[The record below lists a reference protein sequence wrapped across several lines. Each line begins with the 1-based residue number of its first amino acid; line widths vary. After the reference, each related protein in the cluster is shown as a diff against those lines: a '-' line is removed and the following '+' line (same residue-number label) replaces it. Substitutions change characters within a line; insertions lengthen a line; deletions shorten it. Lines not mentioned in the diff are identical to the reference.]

1 MPFRTITKGGLLR
14 DAACLPARKI
24 NGKIYFR
31 CNLWLIHEFPT
42 LKTLSADLDSLTDN
56 ALMLKVKDGD
66 LDRLG
71 LLFER
76 YKRPL
81 YGFFY
86 GMNRDAELSEDL
98 VQNVFFRI
106 LKYRYL
112 FRGEGDFRTWM
123 FHIARNVNHDN
134 YRKTK
139 AQRKDSLE
147 HWQEH
152 LITQDN
158 RSTEFDRDDE
168 LQLLSMAM
176 DRLPED
182 KKEILLLSKYQDKKY
197 KEIGEMM
204 GCSEGAVKVKVF
216 RALQELK
223 EVFRQLEKHM

>member
-1 MPFRTITKGGLLR
+1 M
-14 DAACLPARKI
+14 
-24 NGKIYFR
+24 
-31 CNLWLIHEFPT
+31 
-42 LKTLSADLDSLTDN
+42 KTLSADLNSLTDN

-86 GMNRDAELSEDL
+86 GMNRDANLSEDL
-98 VQNVFFRI
+98 VQNVFVRI

-112 FRGEGDFRTWM
+112 FRGDGDFRTWM

-134 YRKTK
+134 FRKNK
-139 AQRKDSLE
+139 MQMKDSLE
-147 HWQEH
+147 HWQER
-152 LITQDN
+152 LSTTDN
-158 RSTEFDRDDE
+158 RSTEFEKDE
-168 LQLLSMAM
+168 EMQLLSMAM
-176 DRLPED
+176 ARLQDD
-182 KKEILLLSKYQDKKY
+182 KREILLLSKYQDKKY
-197 KEIGEMM
+197 KEIGEII

-223 EVFRQLEKHM
+223 EIYRQLEKHM

>member
-1 MPFRTITKGGLLR
+1 MKNK
-14 DAACLPARKI
+14 AAEL
-24 NGKIYFR
+24 
-31 CNLWLIHEFPT
+31 ES
-42 LKTLSADLDSLTDN
+42 LSDN

-66 LDRLG
+66 LDRLS

-86 GMNRDAELSEDL
+86 GMNRDSELSEDL
-98 VQNVFFRI
+98 VQNVFLRI

-123 FHIARNVNHDN
+123 YHIARNVNHDN
-134 YRKTK
+134 FRKNK
-139 AQRKDSLE
+139 IQKKDSIE
-147 HWQEH
+147 DWEER
-152 LITQDN
+152 IEGDMN
-158 RSTEFDRDDE
+158 RASEIEKDDE
-168 LQLLSMAM
+168 LYILSMAM

-197 KEIGEMM
+197 KEIGEII

-223 EVFRQLEKHM
+223 TVYKQLEKHM